1 MNSASSAIGLYLRT
15 ARALGKGD
23 VPRVGCPRGRFGAI
37 EKAAAGR
44 AGGRQMQIDG
54 QVAIVT
60 GAASGLGLATAEM
73 LIRQGARVA
82 LLDIDAARVAEAA
95 GQLGAIGL
103 QCDVGDAASAEHAL
117 AEARATHGPA
127 GILVNCAGIAP
138 AKRIVGRDGP
148 MQLAEF
154 ELVVRVNLI
163 GTFNL
168 LRLAAADM
176 AGREPDAGGE
186 RGVIVNTASVAAFDG
201 QIGQAAYAS
210 SKGGVAALTLPAAR
224 ELARHGIRVVTI
236 APGLFETP
244 MLRGLPEEVQRSLGE
259 SVPFPRRLGR
269 PEEYALLVQH
279 ILANPM
285 LNGEVIRLDGALRMA
300 PQ

>member
-1 MNSASSAIGLYLRT
+1 
-15 ARALGKGD
+15 
-23 VPRVGCPRGRFGAI
+23 
-37 EKAAAGR
+37 
-44 AGGRQMQIDG
+44 MQIEG
-54 QVAIVT
+54 QAAIVT
-60 GAASGLGLATAEM
+60 GAASGLGLATAQM

-82 LLDIDAARVAEAA
+82 LLDIDAPRVAEMAA
-95 GQLGAIGL
+95 QIGGIGL

-117 AEARATHGPA
+117 AEARAAHGPA
-127 GILVNCAGIAP
+127 GILVSCAGIAP
-138 AKRIVGRDGP
+138 AKRIVGRSGP

-154 ELVVRVNLI
+154 ELVIRVNLI

-176 AGREPDAGGE
+176 AALEPDEGGE

-244 MLRGLPEEVQRSLGE
+244 MLLGMPEEVQRALAA
-259 SVPFPRRLGR
+259 SVPFPNRFGR
-269 PEEYALLVQH
+269 PEEYAALVQH
-279 ILANPM
+279 IVDNPM

>member
-1 MNSASSAIGLYLRT
+1 
-15 ARALGKGD
+15 
-23 VPRVGCPRGRFGAI
+23 
-37 EKAAAGR
+37 
-44 AGGRQMQIDG
+44 MQIEG
-54 QVAIVT
+54 QAAIVT
-60 GAASGLGLATAEM
+60 GAASGLGLATAQM

-82 LLDIDAARVAEAA
+82 LLDIDAPRVAEMAA
-95 GQLGAIGL
+95 QIGGIGL

-117 AEARATHGPA
+117 AEARAAHGPA
-127 GILVNCAGIAP
+127 GILVSCAGIAP
-138 AKRIVGRDGP
+138 AKRIVGRSGP

-154 ELVVRVNLI
+154 ELVIRVNLI

-176 AGREPDAGGE
+176 AALEPDEGGE

-210 SKGGVAALTLPAAR
+210 SKGGVTALTLPAAR

-244 MLRGLPEEVQRSLGE
+244 MLLGMPEEVQRSLAA
-259 SVPFPRRLGR
+259 SVPFPNRFGR
-269 PEEYALLVQH
+269 PEEYAALVQH
-279 ILANPM
+279 ILDNPM